1 MKEKSLEQKQ
11 QKRLEMGKVTTKIDK
26 RRKTMH
32 QSTQGKDNHCT
43 ECGEEKKELFQQ
55 GQCRD
60 CLADSFRNLIKVVDE
75 FR

>member
-1 MKEKSLEQKQ
+1 
-11 QKRLEMGKVTTKIDK
+11 
-26 RRKTMH
+26 MH

-43 ECGEEKKELFQQ
+43 ECGEKKKELFQQ